1 MAQGRP
7 TSTSSLPRPA
17 ADNRGVPPP
26 YRVIAYL
33 VRRLEQICQGM
44 VAEALS
50 GTDIGLL
57 QLAVLAH
64 IDDQPD
70 IDQSRLADR
79 ASIDRTN
86 TGRIVD
92 QLEGMGLVDRR
103 VNGSDRR
110 ARLLRLTERGVQLR
124 RRLRPLA
131 RSAQESLLASLSSK
145 EREVLIDLLVRVVKA
160 NEAYVR
166 PGAGRRKP
174 GARQTRANK
183 SRPSP
188 TNKT

>member
-1 MAQGRP
+1 
-7 TSTSSLPRPA
+7 
-17 ADNRGVPPP
+17 
-26 YRVIAYL
+26 
-33 VRRLEQICQGM
+33 
-44 VAEALS
+44 
-50 GTDIGLL
+50 
-57 QLAVLAH
+57 
-64 IDDQPD
+64 
-70 IDQSRLADR
+70 
-79 ASIDRTN
+79 
-86 TGRIVD
+86 
-92 QLEGMGLVDRR
+92 
-103 VNGSDRR
+103 
-110 ARLLRLTERGVQLR
+110 VQLR